1 MSNYNPYTAAFA
13 ALTNSQ
19 ARQFYAQT
27 AREHSQ
33 LLESSL
39 VNAMTLCLIVI
50 RLGQLTREFIEW
62 QKREEPSPRLLPS
75 KNRNLQNLNGKTR
88 TVQVLSLPPA
98 AAPIALIA
106 GVSSDLPEGRCP
118 AEDSPGTLPQV
129 SSAPRRVLIT
139 PAPQT
144 ESPEDLAIDNYWS
157 SDDREE
163 FLPSITQRQL
173 DAAQAAKTGGIFP
186 PFVAE
191 VYALGT
197 ELEASMAKTDDMLRE
212 MKTAVLDSM
221 TIRQLK
227 AIARDRKLAGYGRMT
242 KAKLVEA
249 LSR

>member
-33 LLESSL
+33 IVRASGDLLESSL

-98 AAPIALIA
+98 ATPIAL
-106 GVSSDLPEGRCP
+106 LPEISRRTVRRVDP
-118 AEDSPGTLPQV
+118 LSADTSA
-129 SSAPRRVLIT
+129 APRPTLIT
-139 PAPQT
+139 PAPQV
-144 ESPEDLAIDNYWS
+144 DDNYWA

-163 FLPSITQRQL
+163 FLPSIAQRQVECVDL
-173 DAAQAAKTGGIFP
+173 AQVAAAA
-186 PFVAE
+186 
-191 VYALGT
+191 LQ
-197 ELEASMAKTDDMLRE
+197 LEASIQAPRIYQSYTL
-212 MKTAVLDSM
+212 L

-242 KAKLVEA
+242 KAQLVEA